1 LISRKKEAL
10 VDPKRTP
17 LILLTLIKELFMT
30 HSSKTPSK
38 QAIFLDLLGQ
48 PEGANLGQLMDATGW
63 QAHSVRGFISGFIKK
78 KRGLT
83 IVSEKREGVRFY
95 CLQTQNSEMQKE
107 DAGDLAEA
115 QAEEAESES
124 EAEAEAEAQA

>member
-1 LISRKKEAL
+1 
-10 VDPKRTP
+10 
-17 LILLTLIKELFMT
+17 MT
-30 HSSKTPSK
+30 HSSKNPSK
-38 QAIFLDLLGQ
+38 HAIFMDLLGQ
-48 PEGANLGQLMDATGW
+48 PDGATLNQLMDATGW

-95 CLQTQNSEMQKE
+95 GLTPQNPEMQKE

-115 QAEEAESES
+115 QAEEAESE
-124 EAEAEAEAQA
+124 AEAEAEAQA

>member
-1 LISRKKEAL
+1 LISRKNEAL
-10 VDPKRTP
+10 VDTKRTP
-17 LILLTLIKELFMT
+17 LVLFTLIQELFMT

-48 PEGANLGQLMDATGW
+48 PEGASLSQLMDATGW
-63 QAHSVRGFISGFIKK
+63 QKHSIRGFISGFIKK

-95 CLQTQNSEMQKE
+95 ALQTQNFAMQKE
-107 DAGDLAEA
+107 DAGELAEA
-115 QAEEAESES
+115 
-124 EAEAEAEAQA
+124 

>member
-1 LISRKKEAL
+1 
-10 VDPKRTP
+10 
-17 LILLTLIKELFMT
+17 MT
-30 HSSKTPSK
+30 QSSKTPSK

-48 PEGANLGQLMDATGW
+48 PEGATLNQLMDATGW

-95 CLQTQNSEMQKE
+95 GSSPKWVGKSRYPLMQLKIRSLFE
-107 DAGDLAEA
+107 KLFLL
-115 QAEEAESES
+115 S
-124 EAEAEAEAQA
+124 

>member
-1 LISRKKEAL
+1 
-10 VDPKRTP
+10 
-17 LILLTLIKELFMT
+17 MT

-38 QAIFLDLLGQ
+38 QALFLDLLGQ
-48 PEGANLGQLMDATGW
+48 PEGATLNQLMDATGW
-63 QAHSVRGFISGFIKK
+63 QAHSVWGFISGFIKK

-95 CLQTQNSEMQKE
+95 CLQTQNSATQIE

-115 QAEEAESES
+115 QAEEAESEDES
-124 EAEAEAEAQA
+124 ESEAQA